1 MKKTI
6 YSFCTWTA
14 LACGFCWTAEA
25 QQEGG
30 ISTAMLG
37 QIKQAYQHTAA
48 DRAIRNAIS
57 NNDIKAPYIGYSG
70 VTTFD
75 VNTKITSSGNKF
87 NSTDTTKCMKKGAT
101 VAEAT
106 NLTAIH

>member
-57 NNDIKAPYIGYSG
+57 NNDINFFIG
-70 VTTFD
+70 F
-75 VNTKITSSGNKF
+75 TSLIDYNAYRRPDGNRIV
-87 NSTDTTKCMKKGAT
+87 S
-101 VAEAT
+101 
-106 NLTAIH
+106 LRWLR

>member
-1 MKKTI
+1 MGLEVKRNSYNIGKQMKKTI

-57 NNDIKAPYIGYSG
+57 NNDINKLAVNHESLNQ
-70 VTTFD
+70 FD
-75 VNTKITSSGNKF
+75 THF
-87 NSTDTTKCMKKGAT
+87 
-101 VAEAT
+101 
-106 NLTAIH
+106 